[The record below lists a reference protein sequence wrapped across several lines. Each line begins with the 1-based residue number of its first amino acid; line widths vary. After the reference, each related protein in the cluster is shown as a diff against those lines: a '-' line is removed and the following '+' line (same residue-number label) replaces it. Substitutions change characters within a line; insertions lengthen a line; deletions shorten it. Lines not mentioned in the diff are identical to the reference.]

1 MTGEYIVGKL
11 IVFIIIALLALGVVY
26 YLMRLYQK
34 LTSLRHD
41 TEKAFENID
50 GLLKQRADEIPEL
63 VSLLETSAGFQ
74 SSLFQQLLKQRKRYQ
89 TSRKSEDKV
98 RLANQIAQGIQQI
111 FTLSEAYPE
120 LKSLYGLVELRKRL
134 AQLEPKI
141 AERAEPFNQR
151 VIRYN
156 AGIHSFPN
164 AILALLLGY
173 RTKSL
178 LAQLQEER
186 DDRIF

>member
-1 MTGEYIVGKL
+1 MGKL
-11 IVFIIIALLALGVVY
+11 VVFIIIALLALGVVC
-26 YLMRLYQK
+26 YLMRLYKK
-34 LTSLRHD
+34 LTVLRQE
-41 TEKAFENID
+41 TEEAFDNID
-50 GLLKQRADEIPEL
+50 DLLKQRAGEIPEL

-74 SSLFQQLLKQRKRYQ
+74 SPLFQQLTKQRKRYQ

-98 RLANQIAQGIQQI
+98 RLANQIDEGLQQI

-134 AQLEPKI
+134 MQLEFQI
-141 AERAEPFNQR
+141 AERREPFNQS

-156 AGIHSFPN
+156 AGLQTFPN

-178 LAQLQEER
+178 LTQSKERR
-186 DDRIF
+186 DDTIF